1 MHMKRRVRVVA
12 WLLTFVMLFSMIPA
26 EIAGAAEQK
35 PATDIL
41 KMMYV
46 EPQSMAS
53 EAGQL
58 IVAEIADGNGT
69 LTGARLYYRDG
80 SGTEREMNVTE
91 ISGNYAAFLVK
102 GGGLAD
108 TSLSRI
114 ELVCGGVNRNIDL
127 KAYRASGD
135 TAVSKVEG
143 SHGESSKSRAE
154 SVQSDADQK
163 AEENTVKRVLADDS
177 AGITNALNQA
187 QALAGAQAPK
197 LRGYS
202 APRAGSDG
210 QITVVLDPGHGG
222 SESGACRTWNGKAY
236 IEKDITLK
244 ISKYTKKELEKYEG
258 VKVYLTRSTDKYMEL
273 YQRVDFGASVGA
285 TVFISQHINSTNSN
299 EQYSVSGALVFLSK
313 GQYRGDITQASHD
326 IAYTILD
333 KLNAAGFKN
342 QGIQY
347 RLSETGDQY
356 PNGTLADYYGIVRRC
371 VLAGFPGMIVEHG
384 FVNNPND
391 CVKFYGSN
399 SKIKKIGVADAKA
412 IAAYYGLKKK
422 DSGSSGTNPPPAV
435 DTGWKK
441 DGSNTYYVKQDGSRA
456 TGWQTIDGKVYY
468 FNAGGIMLTGK
479 QKISGKIHYFQPSGE
494 AMTGVQT
501 IGGKKVSL
509 DEKGV
514 IIAIPAG
521 SWTLKGST
529 WYFKKWD
536 GKNATGW
543 ITYKGRKCYLNKDG
557 SMVKRWKKIK
567 GKWYYFSGNGYM
579 VTGKRTLGGKTCY
592 FGDNGAA
599 LTGKQVINKETVFLN
614 EKGVL
619 LPNRWVKDNVG
630 WWYRYGNGTYPKKKW
645 VTIEGKRYYFNKK
658 GYMETGWIKLGK
670 NWYYL
675 RSDGSAKNG
684 WLKSNGK
691 WYYLVK
697 GKMQTKSWIHY
708 KKKWYY
714 VKSDGVRAVGKRLK
728 IGKKTYKFDANGV
741 CKNKK

>member
-143 SHGESSKSRAE
+143 SHGESSKSRAK

-501 IGGKKVSL
+501 IGGKKY
-509 DEKGV
+509 
-514 IIAIPAG
+514 P
-521 SWTLKGST
+521 WM
-529 WYFKKWD
+529 KK
-536 GKNATGW
+536 
-543 ITYKGRKCYLNKDG
+543 
-557 SMVKRWKKIK
+557 
-567 GKWYYFSGNGYM
+567 
-579 VTGKRTLGGKTCY
+579 
-592 FGDNGAA
+592 
-599 LTGKQVINKETVFLN
+599 
-614 EKGVL
+614 VL
-619 LPNRWVKDNVG
+619 
-630 WWYRYGNGTYPKKKW
+630 
-645 VTIEGKRYYFNKK
+645 
-658 GYMETGWIKLGK
+658 
-670 NWYYL
+670 
-675 RSDGSAKNG
+675 
-684 WLKSNGK
+684 
-691 WYYLVK
+691 
-697 GKMQTKSWIHY
+697 
-708 KKKWYY
+708 
-714 VKSDGVRAVGKRLK
+714 
-728 IGKKTYKFDANGV
+728 
-741 CKNKK
+741 